1 MADEENKNSIVV
13 APEDESTCDKEEAE
27 QETELSS
34 ILDKLSLD
42 PKKEKQKKKLLVLS
56 LSGLL
61 LHRVHRRTNRKTPKN
76 RSPDASCGP
85 NLVYKR
91 PFAEEF
97 MKFILERFEVGIWS
111 SACEKNV
118 DIVLNIVLENLQD
131 NLLFVWFF
139 LVFFSLLI
147 NKFNISTKKEKH
159 IFSIFCDRYHV
170 KILTC
175 KKKRRKMEEDNMECW
190 SSPFINDQSSSNF
203 IYPFH
208 SFNNV
213 SGTRVVTQGGPLH
226 EHYYA
231 PPAMVESSFGEASN
245 TNNGYETKKKKMTN
259 EQLKLLEISFQE
271 EMKLDPERKMKLSKE
286 LGLQPRQIAVWFQN
300 RKARWKNKQLEH
312 LYESLRQEFDI
323 ICQEKKL
330 LQEELIQLKA
340 MIRENGASNNKQ
352 QTWENACSEAM
363 QAQFQLN

>member
-1 MADEENKNSIVV
+1 
-13 APEDESTCDKEEAE
+13 
-27 QETELSS
+27 
-34 ILDKLSLD
+34 
-42 PKKEKQKKKLLVLS
+42 
-56 LSGLL
+56 
-61 LHRVHRRTNRKTPKN
+61 
-76 RSPDASCGP
+76 
-85 NLVYKR
+85 
-91 PFAEEF
+91 
-97 MKFILERFEVGIWS
+97 
-111 SACEKNV
+111 
-118 DIVLNIVLENLQD
+118 
-131 NLLFVWFF
+131 
-139 LVFFSLLI
+139 
-147 NKFNISTKKEKH
+147 
-159 IFSIFCDRYHV
+159 
-170 KILTC
+170 
-175 KKKRRKMEEDNMECW
+175 MEEDNMECW

-213 SGTRVVTQGGPLH
+213 SGKETNESNPRKQNMFSSGTRVVTQGGPLL

-330 LQEELIQLKA
+330 LQEELVQLKA

>member
-1 MADEENKNSIVV
+1 
-13 APEDESTCDKEEAE
+13 
-27 QETELSS
+27 
-34 ILDKLSLD
+34 
-42 PKKEKQKKKLLVLS
+42 
-56 LSGLL
+56 
-61 LHRVHRRTNRKTPKN
+61 
-76 RSPDASCGP
+76 
-85 NLVYKR
+85 
-91 PFAEEF
+91 
-97 MKFILERFEVGIWS
+97 
-111 SACEKNV
+111 
-118 DIVLNIVLENLQD
+118 
-131 NLLFVWFF
+131 
-139 LVFFSLLI
+139 
-147 NKFNISTKKEKH
+147 
-159 IFSIFCDRYHV
+159 
-170 KILTC
+170 
-175 KKKRRKMEEDNMECW
+175 MEEDNMECW

-213 SGTRVVTQGGPLH
+213 SGKETNVCAWYLFMNSMCNSYHYLNHIENYSPLRNQIQENIYFVFLGTRVVTQGGPLH

-231 PPAMVESSFGEASN
+231 PSAMVESSFGEASN

-330 LQEELIQLKA
+330 LQEEVRYVLVLSHYFKWHLLDLV
-340 MIRENGASNNKQ
+340 SL
-352 QTWENACSEAM
+352 C
-363 QAQFQLN
+363 LNSLYN

>member
-1 MADEENKNSIVV
+1 MADEENKKSIVV
-13 APEDESTCDKEEAE
+13 ASDDECPCDDTEAAD

-34 ILDKLSLD
+34 ILDKLSLE

-61 LHRVHRRTNRKTPKN
+61 LHRVHQRTNRKTPKN

-131 NLLFVWFF
+131 NLLFVWALNTHFF
-139 LVFFSLLI
+139 YVI
-147 NKFNISTKKEKH
+147 YHTRKRHAHAEKH
-159 IFSIFCDRYHV
+159 IFSIFCERYH
-170 KILTC
+170 
-175 KKKRRKMEEDNMECW
+175 KKKRKMEEDNMECW
-190 SSPFINDQSSSNF
+190 TSPFINGQSSSNF

-213 SGTRVVTQGGPLH
+213 SGTILETQGGRPLH
-226 EHYYA
+226 EHYYAA
-231 PPAMVESSFGEASN
+231 PPAMVESSYGEASN

-271 EMKLDPERKMKLSKE
+271 EMKLDPDRKMKLSKE

-312 LYESLRQEFDI
+312 LYKSLRQEFDV

-330 LQEELIQLKA
+330 LQEVLMQLKA

-352 QTWENACSEAM
+352 QTWGNALS
-363 QAQFQLN
+363 AQFQLN

>member
-1 MADEENKNSIVV
+1 
-13 APEDESTCDKEEAE
+13 
-27 QETELSS
+27 
-34 ILDKLSLD
+34 
-42 PKKEKQKKKLLVLS
+42 
-56 LSGLL
+56 
-61 LHRVHRRTNRKTPKN
+61 
-76 RSPDASCGP
+76 
-85 NLVYKR
+85 
-91 PFAEEF
+91 
-97 MKFILERFEVGIWS
+97 
-111 SACEKNV
+111 
-118 DIVLNIVLENLQD
+118 
-131 NLLFVWFF
+131 
-139 LVFFSLLI
+139 
-147 NKFNISTKKEKH
+147 
-159 IFSIFCDRYHV
+159 
-170 KILTC
+170 
-175 KKKRRKMEEDNMECW
+175 MECW

-231 PPAMVESSFGEASN
+231 PSAMVESSFGEASN

-352 QTWENACSEAM
+352 QTWENACSQAM